1 MRMNIKMLAIGIVV
15 IVAVVGVA
23 AAVGLSLNNG
33 GNEGNRGDGGNGGDT
48 PGTVQQEY
56 WVEIAETADGFS
68 LDVRLTAVTDGY
80 FTVYIGNDVLLSRSN
95 MPVIQIWKAGDQVHL
110 SDTYDLGFGRDYD
123 YIEENLDIRFD
134 VPSNVELVR
143 R

>member
-1 MRMNIKMLAIGIVV
+1 MRMNIKMLAIGIVAL
-15 IVAVVGVA
+15 VAIVGVA
-23 AAVGLSLNNG
+23 AAVGLSLNDG
-33 GNEGNRGDGGNGGDT
+33 GNDGNGGDGGDDT
-48 PGTVQQEY
+48 GTVQQEY
-56 WVEIAETADGFS
+56 WVELAKTADGFS

-80 FTVYIGNDVLLSRSN
+80 FTVYIGNDILLSRSN
-95 MPVIQIWKAGDQVHL
+95 IPVIQIWKAGDQVHL

-143 R
+143 H

>member
-1 MRMNIKMLAIGIVV
+1 MRMNIKMLAIGIVAL
-15 IVAVVGVA
+15 VAIVGVA
-23 AAVGLSLNNG
+23 AAVGLSLNDG
-33 GNEGNRGDGGNGGDT
+33 GNDGNGGDGGNGGDDT
-48 PGTVQQEY
+48 GTVQQEY
-56 WVEIAETADGFS
+56 WVELAETADGFS

-95 MPVIQIWKAGDQVHL
+95 IPVIQIWKAGDQVHL
-110 SDTYDLGFGRDYD
+110 SDTYDLGFGRDYN

-143 R
+143 H

>member
-1 MRMNIKMLAIGIVV
+1 MRMNNKMLAIGIVAL
-15 IVAVVGVA
+15 VAIVGVA
-23 AAVGLSLNNG
+23 AAVGLSLNDG
-33 GNEGNRGDGGNGGDT
+33 GNDGNGGDRGNGGDDT
-48 PGTVQQEY
+48 GTVQQEY
-56 WVEIAETADGFS
+56 WVELAETADGFS

-80 FTVYIGNDVLLSRSN
+80 FTVYIGNDILLSRSN
-95 MPVIQIWKAGDQVHL
+95 IPVIQIWKAGDQVHL

-143 R
+143 H

>member
-23 AAVGLSLNNG
+23 AAVGLSLNDG
-33 GNEGNRGDGGNGGDT
+33 GNEGNGGDGGNGGDT

-80 FTVYIGNDVLLSRSN
+80 FTVYIGMMSCS
-95 MPVIQIWKAGDQVHL
+95 A
-110 SDTYDLGFGRDYD
+110 
-123 YIEENLDIRFD
+123 
-134 VPSNVELVR
+134 VPTCL
-143 R
+143 

>member
-23 AAVGLSLNNG
+23 AAVGLSLNDG
-33 GNEGNRGDGGNGGDT
+33 GNEGNGGDT

>member
-1 MRMNIKMLAIGIVV
+1 MRMNIKMLAIGIVAL
-15 IVAVVGVA
+15 VAIVGVA
-23 AAVGLSLNNG
+23 VAVGLSLNDG
-33 GNEGNRGDGGNGGDT
+33 GNDGNGGDGGNGGDNT
-48 PGTVQQEY
+48 ETVQQEY
-56 WVEIAETADGFS
+56 WVELAETADGFS

-95 MPVIQIWKAGDQVHL
+95 TPVIQIWKAGDQVHL
-110 SDTYDLGFGRDYD
+110 SDTYNLGFGRDYD

-143 R
+143 H

>member
-1 MRMNIKMLAIGIVV
+1 MRMNIKMLAIGIVAL
-15 IVAVVGVA
+15 VAIVGVA
-23 AAVGLSLNNG
+23 VAVGLSLNDG
-33 GNEGNRGDGGNGGDT
+33 GNDGNGGDGGNGGDNT
-48 PGTVQQEY
+48 ETVQQEY
-56 WVEIAETADGFS
+56 WVELAETADGFS

-80 FTVYIGNDVLLSRSN
+80 FTVYIGNDILLSRSN
-95 MPVIQIWKAGDQVHL
+95 IPVIQIWKAGDQVHL

-143 R
+143 H